1 MRFAAGPLEDEDGD
15 CASQDPK
22 MDPKN
27 PPSRQNSPCTKHLQ
41 FRPQNMSTR
50 TATPA
55 LHSRGG
61 RTTRRANGRAQPPDA
76 ASQSRLSPQNGP
88 PLKCSSAAG
97 GWWRCQARRLSL
109 LARTGARC
117 WVDAGSMP
125 GRCQVDAHHPPDGH
139 PITKGRSA
147 LLSHPSRKGSF
158 QRRAATGGFADG
170 RARLRLGKGG
180 RRSQVAEFAMP
191 SGV

>member
-1 MRFAAGPLEDEDGD
+1 MRFAAGPLEDEDDD

-76 ASQSRLSPQNGP
+76 DSQSRLSPQNGP

-125 GRCQVDAHHPPDGH
+125 GRCTPTPRRSPDHERAVGIAF
-139 PITKGRSA
+139 PSLSQRVVSA
-147 LLSHPSRKGSF
+147 AGCDRGVC
-158 QRRAATGGFADG
+158 G
-170 RARLRLGKGG
+170 RASEACVGKRG
-180 RRSQVAEFAMP
+180 SQVA
-191 SGV
+191 GR